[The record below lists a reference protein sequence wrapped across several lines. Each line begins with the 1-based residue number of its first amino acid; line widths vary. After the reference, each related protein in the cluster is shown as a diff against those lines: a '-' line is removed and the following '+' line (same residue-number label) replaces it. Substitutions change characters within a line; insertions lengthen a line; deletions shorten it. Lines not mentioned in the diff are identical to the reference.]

1 MNLAWWCSG
10 ISDTNWVWQPSYYP
24 GIWSLIIACIVI
36 YFKFINPERNRKHT
50 IFFFIGILLFW
61 IMTDWPIGSIGAGY
75 LLSIHVTQYL
85 LYTFII
91 APLLILSIPDQ
102 IYNHLLS
109 SKIIKFANKIFLPFL
124 LINLSLIIT
133 HVPFVAN
140 LLKSYQVGTMIID
153 FIWIFTA
160 LLFWFW
166 IDPRFTKT
174 HTIPFPLR
182 LFFVFALSIIPT
194 IPGAFFVFSDYPI
207 YSTYEFA
214 VPISSL
220 SPLQDQEIA
229 GLIMWAGSTPI
240 LLAWL
245 GRIFYVW
252 QKSEDV
258 AN

>member
-1 MNLAWWCSG
+1 
-10 ISDTNWVWQPSYYP
+10 
-24 GIWSLIIACIVI
+24 
-36 YFKFINPERNRKHT
+36 
-50 IFFFIGILLFW
+50 
-61 IMTDWPIGSIGAGY
+61 
-75 LLSIHVTQYL
+75 
-85 LYTFII
+85 
-91 APLLILSIPDQ
+91 
-102 IYNHLLS
+102 
-109 SKIIKFANKIFLPFL
+109 
-124 LINLSLIIT
+124 
-133 HVPFVAN
+133 
-140 LLKSYQVGTMIID
+140 MIID
-153 FIWIFTA
+153 FIWIFAA

-174 HTIPFPLR
+174 HILPFPLR